1 MKFSEELG
9 LALSPELRELLEKG
23 GQKAGGTSAFCA
35 ACRIPACSY
44 HFWTGNGKRKAEYI
58 TWDTW
63 ERVRNALAQLRLLD
77 PADPRWMLP
86 SELRAEVLRL
96 RDIVDAAGSPTTI
109 SAGDG
114 AAVANGSHA
123 SASAAGAQTPPS
135 PAEERAAERL
145 DRLAAW
151 ILASTLS
158 PDEKL
163 AALAIAHG

>member
-1 MKFSEELG
+1 MKFSDELG
-9 LALSPELRELLEKG
+9 LAVTSELRSLLEEG
-23 GQKAGGTSAFCA
+23 ARKAGGVGAFCA
-35 ACRIPACSY
+35 ACHTPANSY
-44 HFWTGNGKRKAEYI
+44 HFWMGMGKRKAEFV

-63 ERVRNALAQLRLLD
+63 ERVRTALAQLRLLD

-96 RDIVDAAGSPTTI
+96 RAIVAASGSQTTI

-123 SASAAGAQTPPS
+123 SAQATAPSA
-135 PAEERAAERL
+135 AEERAAERL

-151 ILASTLS
+151 ILASSSLS

>member
-9 LALSPELRELLEKG
+9 LVLSPELRELLEKG

-96 RDIVDAAGSPTTI
+96 RAIVAADSPTTI

-123 SASAAGAQTPPS
+123 SAQATTPS

-151 ILASTLS
+151 ILASGLS
-158 PDEKL
+158 PSEKL

>member
-1 MKFSEELG
+1 MKFSDELG
-9 LALSPELRELLEKG
+9 LAVTSELRALLEAG
-23 GQKAGGTSAFCA
+23 ARQAGGVGAFCA
-35 ACRIPACSY
+35 ACQTPANSY
-44 HFWTGNGKRKAEYI
+44 HFWMGGGKRKAEYV

-63 ERVRNALAQLRLLD
+63 ARVRNVLAQLRLLD

-96 RDIVDAAGSPTTI
+96 RAANGHHTTI
-109 SAGDG
+109 AAGDG

-123 SASAAGAQTPPS
+123 SAQATTPS
-135 PAEERAAERL
+135 SAEERAAERL

-151 ILASTLS
+151 ILASGL
-158 PDEKL
+158 PPEDKL

>member
-1 MKFSEELG
+1 MLEEG
-9 LALSPELRELLEKG
+9 AR
-23 GQKAGGTSAFCA
+23 KAGGVAAFCA
-35 ACRIPACSY
+35 ACQTPKTSY
-44 HFWTGNGKRKAEYI
+44 HFWTGNGKRRAEFI

-63 ERVRNALAQLRLLD
+63 ERVRDALAQLRLLD

-96 RDIVDAAGSPTTI
+96 RDIVAAGSPTTI

-123 SASAAGAQTPPS
+123 SAQATTPS

-151 ILASTLS
+151 ILASSLS

-163 AALAIAHG
+163 AALSIAHG

>member
-1 MKFSEELG
+1 MKFGDEEG
-9 LALSPELRELLEKG
+9 VALTDDLRSMVRQGVRLDGCRE
-23 GQKAGGTSAFCA
+23 AFAAAAGTS
-35 ACRIPACSY
+35 IPALQT
-44 HFWTGNGKRKAEYI
+44 WTGKGQRRSERI
-58 TWDTW
+58 TWATW
-63 ERVRNALAQLRLLD
+63 EGVRSHLAQLRLLD

-96 RDIVDAAGSPTTI
+96 RAANGHHTTI
-109 SAGDG
+109 AAGDG

-123 SASAAGAQTPPS
+123 SASSAS
-135 PAEERAAERL
+135 PAEERAAARL

-151 ILASTLS
+151 ILASSLS

>member
-9 LALSPELRELLEKG
+9 LALSLDLRELLEKG
-23 GQKAGGTSAFCA
+23 GYKAGGISAFCA
-35 ACRIPACSY
+35 ACHIPASSY

-63 ERVRNALAQLRLLD
+63 ARVRNVLAQLRLLD

-96 RDIVDAAGSPTTI
+96 RAAAGRHTTI
-109 SAGDG
+109 AAGDG

-123 SASAAGAQTPPS
+123 SAQATTSS
-135 PAEERAAERL
+135 SAEERAAERL

-151 ILASTLS
+151 ILASGL
-158 PDEKL
+158 PPEDKL

>member
-1 MKFSEELG
+1 MKFGEEEG
-9 LALSPELRELLEKG
+9 VALTDDLRSMVRQGITLDG
-23 GQKAGGTSAFCA
+23 GREEFAAAAGTSV
-35 ACRIPACSY
+35 PALQT
-44 HFWTGNGKRKAEYI
+44 WTGNGQRRSGRI
-58 TWDTW
+58 TWATW
-63 ERVRNALAQLRLLD
+63 EGVRRHLAQLRLLD

-96 RDIVDAAGSPTTI
+96 RAANGSHTTI

-123 SASAAGAQTPPS
+123 SAQATMPS
-135 PAEERAAERL
+135 SAEERAAERL

-151 ILASTLS
+151 ILASGL
-158 PDEKL
+158 PPEDKL

>member
-1 MKFSEELG
+1 MKFGDEEG
-9 LALSPELRELLEKG
+9 VALTEDLRSMVRQGVRLDGCRE
-23 GQKAGGTSAFCA
+23 AFAAAAGTS
-35 ACRIPACSY
+35 IPALQT
-44 HFWTGNGKRKAEYI
+44 WTGKGQRRSERI
-58 TWDTW
+58 TWATW
-63 ERVRNALAQLRLLD
+63 GGVRSHLAQLRLLD

-96 RDIVDAAGSPTTI
+96 RAIVDGTSPTTI

-123 SASAAGAQTPPS
+123 SAQATTPS

-151 ILASTLS
+151 ILASSLS

-163 AALAIAHG
+163 AALSIAHG

>member
-1 MKFSEELG
+1 MKFGDEEG
-9 LALSPELRELLEKG
+9 VALTDELRSMVRQGVRLDG
-23 GQKAGGTSAFCA
+23 GREAFAAAAGTS
-35 ACRIPACSY
+35 IPALQT
-44 HFWTGNGKRKAEYI
+44 WTGNGQRRSERI
-58 TWDTW
+58 TWATW
-63 ERVRNALAQLRLLD
+63 EGVRSHLAQLRLLD

-96 RDIVDAAGSPTTI
+96 RAI
-109 SAGDG
+109 
-114 AAVANGSHA
+114 VANGSHA
-123 SASAAGAQTPPS
+123 SASSVATQTPAS